1 MQIIRHL
8 LALKKRHYLQILL
21 VWMSV
26 VLYLSLASFRIRML
40 SDVPNTDKWVH
51 MAMYGIMAFLAFMF
65 FNVNAK
71 SNTLRLTFAFLL
83 PFLYGMIIEYIQGM
97 PGINRKPDIWDLAA
111 NTLGIIVG
119 LTFSVVLF
127 KKALQKKFK

>member
-1 MQIIRHL
+1 M
-8 LALKKRHYLQILL
+8 ALKKRHYLQILL

-26 VLYLSLASFRIRML
+26 VLYLSLASFRTRVL
-40 SDVPNTDKWVH
+40 SEVPNTDKWVH
-51 MAMYGIMAFLAFMF
+51 MTMYGIMAFLAFMF

-71 SNTLRLTFAFLL
+71 SNTLKLYFSFLL

-97 PGINRKPDIWDLAA
+97 PGINRQRDIWDLAA

-119 LTFSVVLF
+119 LTFSVAFF
-127 KKALQKKFK
+127 KKGLQKKFK